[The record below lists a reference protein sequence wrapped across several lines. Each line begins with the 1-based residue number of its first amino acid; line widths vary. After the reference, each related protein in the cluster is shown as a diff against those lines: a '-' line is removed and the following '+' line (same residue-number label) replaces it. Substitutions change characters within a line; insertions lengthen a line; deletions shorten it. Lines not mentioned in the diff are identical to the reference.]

1 MKSTLDLL
9 VERYAARPLIYPH
22 EAASEFGRQ
31 LSVRAA
37 TEAASRG
44 ALPVRS
50 LKVGRRRMVRLVDL
64 AEALD
69 SFALASGLPVQAE
82 AEPDLAPRRGRP
94 RKAAAVV
101 LAHPEMLEGAATPGA
116 AGGAP

>member
-1 MKSTLDLL
+1 MKTTLDLL
-9 VERYAARPLIYPH
+9 VERYAARPMIYPH

-64 AEALD
+64 ADALD
-69 SFALASGLPVQAE
+69 RFASAAGLPVAQ
-82 AEPDLAPRRGRP
+82 AEPDPAKPRRGRP
-94 RKAAAVV
+94 RLAAPT
-101 LAHPEMLEGAATPGA
+101 HPAMLESPAG
-116 AGGAP
+116 AGGEL

>member
-1 MKSTLDLL
+1 MKTTFDLL
-9 VERYAARPLIYPH
+9 VERYAARPMIYPH

-69 SFALASGLPVQAE
+69 NFAIAAGMPVAQAE
-82 AEPDLAPRRGRP
+82 PEPARPQRGRP
-94 RKAAAVV
+94 RLAVPT
-101 LAHPEMLEGAATPGA
+101 LRTHSEMIEGAP
-116 AGGAP
+116 